1 MCIIEPKNYQEA
13 FRDKAWQEAMKKEL
27 EVIEKNNTWKL
38 MERPIDTPV
47 IGVKLVYKTKL
58 HLDGTVQKYKACLVA
73 KGYAQ
78 KFRIDYNETFALVA
92 RLDTI
97 RTLIALAA

>member
-1 MCIIEPKNYQEA
+1 
-13 FRDKAWQEAMKKEL
+13 
-27 EVIEKNNTWKL
+27 
-38 MERPIDTPV
+38 
-47 IGVKLVYKTKL
+47 VYKTKL
-58 HLDGTVQKYKACLVA
+58 HLDGTVQKHKARLVA

-78 KFRIDYNETFALVA
+78 KFRIDYNETFAPVA